1 MTDNNRIKTRRK
13 TTATASKP
21 KAKAKPKA
29 QPLDNMRIWEQVC
42 ETDPKFTKAVG
53 FRGGFTSIDPQYQ
66 KRRMT
71 ELFGPCGIGWG
82 GEATWVEVPRDEGN
96 VVVRCTVHVWY
107 RDETDTV
114 RYLTP
119 VTAKAMACDNGRE
132 DLDSDKKC
140 FTDAFSKS
148 TASLGLNA
156 DVFLGQFDDPSYV
169 KQMEKKH
176 DTPATEQQMTLVK
189 QIVDGETDEFLSKVL
204 NHFEIETIDVL
215 LQSQAQRIIDSK
227 TNKS

>member
-189 QIVDGETDEFLSKVL
+189 QIVDGETEEFLSKVL

-227 TNKS
+227 TSKS